1 MIAVDRQYRARD
13 FTRDAYQLLEARGAG
28 TNAAID
34 ALVLQAGRLKLK
46 RLNHVAELM
55 DTASERAIR
64 WTLMVLYC
72 EPLAIALTCATSAR
86 TQAEERTMGR

>member
-46 RLNHVAELM
+46 RLNHVAE
-55 DTASERAIR
+55 
-64 WTLMVLYC
+64 
-72 EPLAIALTCATSAR
+72 
-86 TQAEERTMGR
+86 